1 MTTFDLPERE
11 EECLENFRTHGVAEH
26 CSFVG
31 GDVFDGTPTGFDV
44 VLIKHFLDMFD
55 KDDVVKI
62 LTNANKSL
70 NPGGQVNIL
79 VPVYPENIKDTD
91 NYNVDF
97 FPSFFLGCTM
107 GQGGPQ
113 KLSTYV
119 GWLEECGFEVTKTIT
134 KSAAELPPDSIPVQA
149 ILCATKT
156 A

>member
-1 MTTFDLPERE
+1 
-11 EECLENFRTHGVAEH
+11 
-26 CSFVG
+26 
-31 GDVFDGTPTGFDV
+31 
-44 VLIKHFLDMFD
+44 MFD

-70 NPGGQVNIL
+70 NPGGSVNIL

-113 KLSTYV
+113 KLSTYRS
-119 GWLEECGFEVTKTIT
+119 WLEECGFEVTKTIT